1 MVMKHK
7 GYDVLVVGGGMAGVA
22 AALEASRSG
31 LSTALVEKTILLG
44 GLATSGLVPIYMPLD
59 DGKGRQVTFG
69 IAEELL
75 RASIKYGP
83 GEAPPQWMGKDGPA
97 VAPEGYEELY
107 PGSGLEARYCTS
119 FAPMSFVLGLDEVL
133 DGSSVDLWLDT
144 LACLPV
150 MEGERVAGAE
160 VENKS
165 GRITIRARCTIDGS
179 GEADLAARAGAPC
192 TERGS
197 FPSYLYQYASLS
209 QARKAVQ
216 EGSAA
221 KLVSWKQGG
230 AAGEMDT
237 GYSGTLAR
245 QTGCDGKGLSAWIM
259 ESRRVARRNLAAEQA
274 EQGRQNIYPAALPIM
289 HQIRMSRRIDGLES
303 IRDEYMNRRHEHS
316 VGIIADCRRTDAVW
330 EVPYGCLI
338 PRKVENIL
346 AVGRC
351 ADAGPY
357 AWHVSRLIQ
366 SAAMMGQVAGVAARL
381 AITGNTSPSRLQ
393 VKDVQRILEKEKGF
407 LLHR

>member
-1 MVMKHK
+1 MKRK
-7 GYDVLVVGGGMAGVA
+7 TYDVLVVGGGVAGVA

-31 LSTALVEKTILLG
+31 LSTALVEKTILWG

-75 RASIKYGP
+75 HASIEYGP
-83 GEAPPQWMGKDGPA
+83 GDAPPQWMGKGGPA
-97 VAPEGYEELY
+97 VGREDYEELY
-107 PGSGLEARYCTS
+107 PGSDLGRRYCTA

-133 DGSSVDLWLDT
+133 ESSSVDLWLDT

-150 MEGERVAGAE
+150 MEGNRVTGAE

-165 GRITIRARCTIDGS
+165 GRIAILAKCVIDGS
-179 GEADLAARAGAPC
+179 GEADMAARAGAPC

-197 FPSYLYQYASLS
+197 FPSFLYQYTSLG

-216 EGSAA
+216 EKSAA
-221 KLVSWKQGG
+221 KLVTWKPGG
-230 AAGEMDT
+230 AAGEMDK
-237 GYSGTLAR
+237 GYEGTLPM
-245 QTGCDGKGLSAWIM
+245 QSGCDGKGLSAWIM
-259 ESRRVARRNLAAEQA
+259 ESRRVARRKLAAEQVK
-274 EQGRQNIYPAALPIM
+274 EGRQNIYPAALPTM
-289 HQIRMSRRIDGLES
+289 HQIRMSRHINGVES
-303 IRDEYMNRRHEHS
+303 IRDEDRNRRHEHS
-316 VGIIADCRRTDAVW
+316 VGVIADCRKTDAVW

-338 PRKVENIL
+338 PRMVENIL

-357 AWHVSRLIQ
+357 AWQVSRLIQ
-366 SAAMMGQVAGVAARL
+366 SASMMGQVAGVAAKL
-381 AITGNTSPSRLQ
+381 AVTENTSPSKLD

-407 LLHR
+407 LLHS